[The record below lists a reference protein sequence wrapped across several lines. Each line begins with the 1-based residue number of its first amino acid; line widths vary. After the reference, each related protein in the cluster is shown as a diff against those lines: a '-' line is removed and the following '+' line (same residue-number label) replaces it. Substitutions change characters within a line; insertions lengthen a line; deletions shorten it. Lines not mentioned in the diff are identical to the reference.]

1 MNHYGTVNHSHLIVR
16 PELTEFTLRCC
27 NGVPC
32 VSPPSVLQSSGCRRS
47 RAKHD
52 RMSSGRDDDRGRAY
66 QYHDDRSRYSQ
77 QHGQQPP
84 RRKRSRSPSRD
95 DSVWGRDRRQW
106 ARPSRT
112 EDDDS
117 V

>member
-1 MNHYGTVNHSHLIVR
+1 
-16 PELTEFTLRCC
+16 
-27 NGVPC
+27 
-32 VSPPSVLQSSGCRRS
+32 
-47 RAKHD
+47 
-52 RMSSGRDDDRGRAY
+52 MSSGRDDDRGRAY

-106 ARPSRT
+106 GRPSRT
-112 EDDDS
+112 EDDGCSGDS
-117 V
+117 VYLPTYPLASLLPYLRSSACGCTRP